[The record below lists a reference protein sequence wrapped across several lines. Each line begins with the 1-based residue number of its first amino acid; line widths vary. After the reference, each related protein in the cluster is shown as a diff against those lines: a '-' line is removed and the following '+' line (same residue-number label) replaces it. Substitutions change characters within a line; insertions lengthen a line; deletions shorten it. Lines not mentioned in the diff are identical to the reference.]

1 MRKIKVN
8 FTNGESIDIEK
19 GKYNILD
26 VIPTLK
32 NVPSDIMAVKIGKE
46 LHSMHYVFKRNCDCE
61 FITYL
66 DPEGKR
72 IYSRSLIYVFLMA
85 VYQVDKTALVNIYN
99 KIGKHFNINVDN
111 VIVDKEFIDRVKN
124 KMQEIIHY
132 NYPITKKKVSF
143 TDIKEIYER
152 MNSEQYYNF
161 EIKLRQDYAIYKCS
175 NYYNYL
181 YGRLVPS
188 TGCIKGFD
196 VKLYKSGIL
205 LMLPREDDINLV
217 DEKVVTNKMFDS
229 FEKAFYKLN
238 KITGI
243 KYVHQLNEKV
253 LKNEISEII
262 RISESEMEKRLVNLT
277 DRVIDKKVIM
287 ISGPSSSGKTTF
299 SQKLQL
305 YLKASGKNPK
315 VISMDMYFKN
325 AVDSPVDKNGKK
337 DFESINHFDTNLF
350 KKQIEML
357 LKGEEVCI
365 PTYDFKLNGGQRV
378 YYEEN
383 VLKLKEEDVL
393 IFEGI
398 HALNPVVS
406 DYIDSSIVY
415 KIYIYP
421 MVTLGYD
428 SYTKFSSSDLRLI
441 RRIIRDYYERGVSVE
456 HTIKFWEGVKRG
468 ERRNIF
474 PYVELA
480 DEIFNTYQ
488 IYEIG
493 VLKGYIEN
501 LLLMVDYTSD
511 YYSEAIRILSLLE
524 NFRVI
529 STEDVPSIS
538 LICEFINK
546 GCFVKN

>member
-1 MRKIKVN
+1 
-8 FTNGESIDIEK
+8 
-19 GKYNILD
+19 
-26 VIPTLK
+26 
-32 NVPSDIMAVKIGKE
+32 
-46 LHSMHYVFKRNCDCE
+46 
-61 FITYL
+61 
-66 DPEGKR
+66 
-72 IYSRSLIYVFLMA
+72 
-85 VYQVDKTALVNIYN
+85 
-99 KIGKHFNINVDN
+99 
-111 VIVDKEFIDRVKN
+111 
-124 KMQEIIHY
+124 
-132 NYPITKKKVSF
+132 
-143 TDIKEIYER
+143 
-152 MNSEQYYNF
+152 
-161 EIKLRQDYAIYKCS
+161 
-175 NYYNYL
+175 
-181 YGRLVPS
+181 
-188 TGCIKGFD
+188 
-196 VKLYKSGIL
+196 
-205 LMLPREDDINLV
+205 
-217 DEKVVTNKMFDS
+217 
-229 FEKAFYKLN
+229 
-238 KITGI
+238 
-243 KYVHQLNEKV
+243 
-253 LKNEISEII
+253 
-262 RISESEMEKRLVNLT
+262 MEKRLVNLS

-337 DFESINHFDTNLF
+337 DFESINHFDVKLF
-350 KKQIEML
+350 KEQIQLL

-378 YYEEN
+378 FYKEN
-383 VLKLKEEDVL
+383 TLKLQEDDIL

-398 HALNPVVS
+398 HALNPRVS
-406 DYIDSSIVY
+406 DFIESEIVY

-456 HTIKFWEGVKRG
+456 NTIKFWEGVKKG

-480 DEIFNTYQ
+480 NEIFNTYQ

-501 LLLMVDYTSD
+501 LLLMVANTSN
-511 YYSEAIRILSLLE
+511 YYSEARRILALLE

-529 STEDVPSIS
+529 SPEEIPSIS
-538 LICEFINK
+538 LICEFIQK
-546 GCFVKN
+546 GCFLKN